1 MAEAIHPDFAR
12 KPKTDLA
19 KLTSDH
25 PAKLFINRELSQL
38 KFNERVL
45 EQAKDLNTPLL
56 ERLKFLCISCSNLDE
71 LFEIRIG
78 GVKQHVEFSTAYT
91 SADQLPPSM
100 VLDELHNN
108 ASKLVAEQYRV
119 LNEEILPGL
128 SKQNIHLI
136 PREKWTRAQRS
147 WIHQYFTEQVEPV
160 LSPLGIDPG
169 HPFPRILN
177 KSLNFI
183 VEVDGQ
189 DAFGRSG
196 NLAIVQAPRSLP
208 RLIQLPNLKKD
219 KSVKMIF
226 LSSIIHEFVHDL
238 FEGLAVYGC
247 YQFRV
252 TRHSDLYVDDEIDD
266 LLLALEGELASR
278 KYGAAVRLE
287 TATNT
292 PDHLVKYLLEQFHLS
307 EVDLYR
313 VNGPVNLNR
322 LLNAY
327 DLIDRPD
334 LKYAKFNALLPAPI
348 TTESNLFK
356 VISKQDVLMHHP
368 YQSFSPV
375 VNLIRQAAR
384 DPKVL
389 AIKQTLYR
397 TGAGSNIVKYLVEA
411 AKAGKEVTVV
421 IELMARFDEAANIT
435 LANRLQEAGV
445 HVVYGIVGIKTHA
458 KLLLI
463 IRRENDQL
471 VRYAHLGTGNYHQ
484 KTARLYTDYGMF
496 TSDPKITADMHEIFL
511 QLTSLT
517 KIPKLQKM
525 LQAPF
530 TLYKTLI
537 ELIEKETKRAQEGR
551 NAKIIARVNSLVEPL
566 LIRALYKA
574 STAGVEIK
582 LIVRGQCCLRPGV
595 KGISENIEVVSIIG
609 RFLEHSRVFY
619 FSNGGRP
626 KVYCSSADW
635 MDRNFFRRVE
645 TAWPIE
651 DRLLRKRIIKELEM
665 YLKDNQNA
673 WLLQS
678 DGNYIRK
685 TCGKNEKPFTAQ
697 IELLKEFA
705 NFTPADLK

>member
-1 MAEAIHPDFAR
+1 MAEIIHTNFGQAKSDSTQAAV
-12 KPKTDLA
+12 KTTDVN
-19 KLTSDH
+19 D
-25 PAKLFINRELSQL
+25 PALFINRELSQL

-45 EQAKDLNTPLL
+45 EQAKDQNTPLL

-71 LFEIRIG
+71 FFEIRVG
-78 GVKQHVEFSTAYT
+78 GVKHHIEYSTGYI
-91 SADQLPPSM
+91 SADHKPPKK
-100 VLDELHNN
+100 LLQELHDN
-108 ASKLVAEQYRV
+108 AGALVTEQYRV
-119 LNEEILPGL
+119 FNEVIQPAL
-128 SKQNIHLI
+128 SDENIHI
-136 PREKWTRAQRS
+136 IAREKWNRTQRN
-147 WIHQYFTEQVEPV
+147 WIHKYFTEQVEPV

-169 HPFPRILN
+169 HPFPRIIN

-183 VEVDGQ
+183 VELGGS
-189 DAFGRSG
+189 DAFGRAG

-208 RLIQLPNLKKD
+208 RIIQLPEDGDDRQLNF
-219 KSVKMIF
+219 VF
-226 LSSIIHEFVHDL
+226 LSSIIHEFVNDL
-238 FEGLAVYGC
+238 FEGLQVLGC

-252 TRHSDLYVDDEIDD
+252 TRNSDLFVDDEEIDD

-287 TATNT
+287 TSTNT
-292 PDHLVKYLLEQFHLS
+292 PDNLVQYLLHQFQLE

-322 LLNAY
+322 LMNAY
-327 DLIDRPD
+327 ELIDRTD
-334 LKYAKFNALLPAPI
+334 LKYKQFTPMLPDPI
-348 TTESNLFK
+348 TSDSNLFD
-356 VISKQDVLMHHP
+356 VISAQDVLMHHP
-368 YQSFSPV
+368 FQSFASV
-375 VNLIRQAAR
+375 INFIRQAAR

-397 TGAGSNIVKYLVEA
+397 TGAQSRIVDALVEA
-411 AKAGKEVTVV
+411 ATAGKEVTVV
-421 IELMARFDEAANIT
+421 IELMARFDEAANIA
-435 LANRLQEAGV
+435 LATRLQKAGV

-458 KLLLI
+458 KLILV

-471 VRYAHLGTGNYHQ
+471 RRYAHLGTGNYHQ
-484 KTARLYTDYGMF
+484 RTALLYTDYGMF
-496 TSDPKITADMHEIFL
+496 TCNPQITLDMHEIFM

-517 KIPKLQKM
+517 KIPKLKKI

-537 ELIEKETKRAQEGR
+537 DLIEKETVRARQGR
-551 NAKIIARVNSLVEPL
+551 KARIIAKVNSLVEPQ

-574 STAGVEIK
+574 SQAGVEIK

-595 KGISENIEVVSIIG
+595 PGVSDNIEVRSIVG
-609 RFLEHSRVFY
+609 RFLEHPRVFY

-626 KVYCSSADW
+626 RVYCSSADW

-651 DRLLRKRIIKELEM
+651 DRVLKKRVISELEL

-673 WLLQS
+673 WQLQS
-678 DGNYIRK
+678 DGEYVRVE
-685 TCGKNEKPFTAQ
+685 CGRDEQPITAQ
-697 IELLKEFA
+697 LELLKKFSKFK
-705 NFTPADLK
+705 N